1 MPRGDGTGPMGY
13 GPMSGRGFGFCTGG
27 NAGRYGAG
35 MGYGYGY
42 GYGRGRGFGC
52 RWGYGVG
59 MNYAADPATA
69 KTQKEL
75 LEEQKQLLQNRLD
88 IISKQ
93 LENL

>member
-1 MPRGDGTGPMGY
+1 MPRGDGTGPVGQ
-13 GPMSGRGFGFCTGG
+13 GPVSGRGFGICTGA

-35 MGYGYGY
+35 TGYSF
-42 GYGRGRGFGC
+42 GRGRGFGC
-52 RWGYGVG
+52 KWGYGV
-59 MNYAADPATA
+59 NYSAEPATA

-75 LEEQKQLLQNRLD
+75 LEEQKELLQNKLD